1 MHSSAN
7 NQRDFYR
14 VDCRVVVSQRA
25 IGERVPRGLSADS
38 HFPDSELFAMLRELR
53 RLDHESSHMLHA
65 IGEKDRNVEAY
76 LGHLNR
82 KFDLLARHLVS
93 LTPAVTDGSEQ
104 TVSLSEG
111 GIQFHA
117 NPPPPRG
124 TMLAI
129 RLTLLP
135 SHVGLAIYGSVV
147 AVGAEERNVSVR
159 FENLQ
164 DADRQILARHVMQVQ
179 MSQKRLSRG
188 GDAADPLAREYLP

>member
-1 MHSSAN
+1 MHSSTS

-14 VDCRVVVSQRA
+14 IDCPVVISQRTV
-25 IGERVPRGLSADS
+25 GTRVPRGLSADG
-38 HFPDSELFAMLRELR
+38 HFPDSEVFDLLRELR
-53 RLDHESSHMLHA
+53 RLDHESGHMLHA

-82 KFDLLARHLVS
+82 KLDLLARHLVS
-93 LTPAVTDGSEQ
+93 LTPTVADGSEQ

-111 GIQFHA
+111 GILFHA
-117 NPPPPRG
+117 DPPPPPG
-124 TMLAI
+124 TVLAI

-135 SHVGLAIYGSVV
+135 NRVGLTVYGSVV
-147 AVGAEERNVSVR
+147 AVGTEERNVSVR

-179 MSQKRLSRG
+179 MSQKRLGRDTSLDQQTRG
-188 GDAADPLAREYLP
+188 RFP